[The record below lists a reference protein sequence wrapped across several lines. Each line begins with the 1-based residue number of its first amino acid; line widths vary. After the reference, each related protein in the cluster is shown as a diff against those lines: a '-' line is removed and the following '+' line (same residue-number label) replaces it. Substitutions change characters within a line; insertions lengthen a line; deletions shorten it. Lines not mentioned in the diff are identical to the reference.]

1 MFCKKCGAKLDEG
14 NLFCGRCGMEQSAI
28 DSSDMHTGSRITNEG
43 KATISHENNIT
54 NVFDHGIGFLGTV
67 VKGTFLLWLCGIPV
81 LESAKMFFL
90 GFLPLELSGYIV
102 KTMQGDI
109 YEDIKGGH
117 IIKNKNNTTEA
128 EEQKG
133 FLILVSSFIK
143 EEVDELTL
151 RLNRIPLY
159 SILNILLI
167 VYVGYYLLR
176 IFISAFALAHN
187 GYSADWLSI
196 SLPLSFIY
204 LVSFFVA
211 NIATKCIGIGAD
223 NECDRKR
230 IVDFAVLLCLA
241 IHIAIQ
247 S

>member
-1 MFCKKCGAKLDEG
+1 
-14 NLFCGRCGMEQSAI
+14 
-28 DSSDMHTGSRITNEG
+28 
-43 KATISHENNIT
+43 
-54 NVFDHGIGFLGTV
+54 
-67 VKGTFLLWLCGIPV
+67 
-81 LESAKMFFL
+81 MFFL

-117 IIKNKNNTTEA
+117 IIKNKDNTTEA

-187 GYSADWLSI
+187 GYSADWLSF

-204 LVSFFVA
+204 LVSFFVSSK
-211 NIATKCIGIGAD
+211 TKK
-223 NECDRKR
+223 N
-230 IVDFAVLLCLA
+230 
-241 IHIAIQ
+241 
-247 S
+247 